1 MTNLGRTASTIR
13 NRDVGN
19 DVFFTP
25 AGLVKQLI
33 DETPFHHADLVLDPF
48 RGDGA
53 FFNTFTN
60 PAKDW
65 CEIED
70 GRDFFEYADP
80 VDWIVSNPPFSLITE
95 TMTHSVKIAQ
105 QGFAYIMPTYSLTHH
120 RINMAAS
127 FGFNLAKVVFFPTP
141 KAWKLGFQM
150 CYAIWTKDT
159 AGIQIQFPQIVTLDL
174 TKGIQTTLI

>member
-1 MTNLGRTASTIR
+1 MTYGSTLHGIKARDTA
-13 NRDVGN
+13 N
-19 DVFFTP
+19 DVFHTP
-25 AGLVKQLI
+25 AGLVNQLI
-33 DETPFHHADLVLDPF
+33 DETPFHHNDLVLDPF
-48 RGDGA
+48 KGDGA

-105 QGFAYIMPTYSLTHH
+105 QGFAYILPTYSLTHK
-120 RINMAAS
+120 RINMAQS
-127 FGFNLAKVVFFPTP
+127 FGFRLKKLVFFPTP

-150 CYAIWTKDT
+150 CYAIWIKDD
-159 AGIQIQFPQIVTLDL
+159 AQIRVLDPIVTLDL